1 MTTKTKGRNG
11 GDRPTLKTINNRDI
25 NPIKRTIK
33 ALIVYLGLW
42 AVIPPALA
50 TWLLA
55 RMGLKHE

>member
-11 GDRPTLKTINNRDI
+11 GDRLTLKTINNRDI
-25 NPIKRTIK
+25 NPIKRAIK

-50 TWLLA
+50 TWL
-55 RMGLKHE
+55 

>member
-25 NPIKRTIK
+25 NPIKRAIK

-50 TWLLA
+50 TWLLV